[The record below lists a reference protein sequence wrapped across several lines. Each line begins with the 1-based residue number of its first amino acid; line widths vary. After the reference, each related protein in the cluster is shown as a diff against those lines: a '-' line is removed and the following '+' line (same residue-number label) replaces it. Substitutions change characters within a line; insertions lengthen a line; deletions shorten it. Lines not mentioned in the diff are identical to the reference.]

1 MTDLESAVAETAAI
15 LDELTIPYMLI
26 GALAVAAWG
35 QARATLDVHGVGDLF
50 ATLPAERDLIV
61 SQDNSAKGP

>member
-1 MTDLESAVAETAAI
+1 MGSVQPLGGAIAA
-15 LDELTIPYMLI
+15 D
-26 GALAVAAWG
+26 
-35 QARATLDVHGVGDLF
+35 GVGDLF